1 MVKNTKKIAIQAV
14 KILLSI
20 AIITWLVQSGKL
32 NFSALGRLLA
42 PEYAFFAVLLMVA
55 NVTFASERWKVLVK
69 SQGLNVKSWPLFKL
83 TLIGNFFNFAMPGG
97 VGGDVVKAYYFTR
110 ENPGTKVIAVTSV
123 LMDRVL
129 GLFAMILL
137 ALVVM
142 CYDLDHIL
150 KIESLHNLFIFIAV
164 LFVGFCVGLS
174 VVFSSY
180 LYDKGLLKRIIERMP
195 LSAKFMKLYESMH
208 LYGKSGNR
216 IIATIILSLLS
227 QGCAIAFLILVGSAA
242 GFSTVPFKTFYLV
255 APLGFMATAIP
266 ISPAGVGVGQAA
278 FYFLFNVYTGT
289 ETELGPTVITAYQVG
304 MFVLSLWGAFFYLR
318 RKEKLPDNQE
328 TQSLT

>member
-1 MVKNTKKIAIQAV
+1 MVKNVKKIAIQGI
-14 KILLSI
+14 KLLLSV

-42 PEYAFFAVLLMVA
+42 PQYAFFAVILMLA
-55 NVTFASERWKVLVK
+55 NIALASERWKVLIR
-69 SQGLNVKSWPLFKL
+69 SQGLNVKSWAVFKL
-83 TLIGNFFNFAMPGG
+83 TLIGSFFNFAMPGG

-110 ENPGTKVIAVTSV
+110 ENPGTKVVAVTSV

-137 ALVVM
+137 ALIVM
-142 CYDLDHIL
+142 CYDLEHIL
-150 KIESLHNLFIFIAV
+150 KIESLHNLFIFIV
-164 LFVGFCVGLS
+164 FLFVAFCVGLS
-174 VVFSSY
+174 VVFSSV
-180 LYDKGLLKRIIERMP
+180 LYDRGLLKRVIEKLP
-195 LSAKFMKLYESMH
+195 LSTKFMKLYESMH
-208 LYGKSGNR
+208 LYGKNGGR
-216 IIATIILSLLS
+216 IISTIILSLLS
-227 QGCAIAFLILVGSAA
+227 QGCAIAFLILVGHAA
-242 GFSTVPFKTFYLV
+242 GFGAIPFKTYYLV

-278 FYFLFNVYTGT
+278 FYFLFNLYTGT